1 MHQKLK
7 VAKKMNWYEKFESK
21 IDLKLDQQLKNQQCQ
36 LWISKQ
42 VEEQVYYFPTK
53 IFQIP
58 MHLFQCTILESRK
71 APNRAKVINEVDLI
85 KSMEIRWER
94 RNCIFLVFF
103 WLFNIYFTCHSWID
117 TPLNSCSMKK
127 EGTYY

>member
-1 MHQKLK
+1 
-7 VAKKMNWYEKFESK
+7 MNWYEKFESK

-36 LWISKQ
+36 LWITKQ

-71 APNRAKVINEVDLI
+71 ASNRAKVINEVDPI
-85 KSMEIRWER
+85 KSMEIILKRQ
-94 RNCIFLVFF
+94 NCNFFGFLC
-103 WLFNIYFTCHSWID
+103 T
-117 TPLNSCSMKK
+117 
-127 EGTYY
+127 